1 LPVLPGKDEES
12 VLTWSN
18 AIANALAVVVLFGMI
33 VTLGISMQRV
43 RHHVWTP
50 AINTGWIIV
59 TIAVGLGTSAYT
71 AYTSLADVAPICG
84 PVGDCAAVQQSE
96 YSRIA
101 GIPMGALGLVAYGAI
116 LVTWLSGRSLSP
128 DGGGWR
134 WLPWAISLVGVLFSL
149 RLTALEPFVIGA
161 TCLWCLA
168 SAVAITALLWLLS
181 GETASRHPDE
191 STRAV

>member
-1 LPVLPGKDEES
+1 
-12 VLTWSN
+12 
-18 AIANALAVVVLFGMI
+18 M
-33 VTLGISMQRV
+33 
-43 RHHVWTP
+43 
-50 AINTGWIIV
+50 
-59 TIAVGLGTSAYT
+59 VGLGTTAYT
-71 AYTSLADVAPICG
+71 AYTSLADVTPICG

-101 GIPMGALGLVAYGAI
+101 GIPMGVLGLGAYGAI
-116 LVTWLSGRSLSP
+116 LVTWLSGRRLSP
-128 DGGGWR
+128 DGCGWR
-134 WLPWAISLVGVLFSL
+134 WLPWTIALVGVLFSL

-168 SAVAITALLWLLS
+168 SAVAITALFWLLS